1 MKDKHFAAQPGDN
14 ADDGSDIDAA
24 ELPGPASRPLEMP
37 RKADLT
43 RPDQARRSRPVPP
56 DSRSASSID
65 EAASKSGAT
74 ARIPAARK
82 IPGSQAHPI
91 SKSRPASGGEPIT
104 EPEPTPV
111 RLASPHP
118 LARLRLG
125 ESGPGRPRIG
135 LPGFGGSGR
144 RAAVAGRP
152 TVSRRGP
159 GLQGLRLPSLRNVF
173 AFTGIAATLAVVAS
187 LLMTLPSQPAAP
199 ASTGSVYQI
208 SWRSAAKPPDTAFEF
223 GPYFTSFG
231 DSLLMLGTKGSTT
244 TVWSSDDGSTWS
256 QVSGS
261 GAFDISGRRF
271 VAQGLSDDGSG
282 GLVAVGNSLGSSST
296 DVIASAWR
304 SRDGRTWIPTEVDS
318 STGQEMIGGAVTR
331 PGAVVTAGNGVA
343 WFSPD
348 GQRWTPHVLPG
359 AQNFIPRA
367 VGSWDGGFAIVELW
381 NGDGAPRSAVWYSTT
396 GRDWIKATTSLDGF
410 DARGIAGSGGR
421 IVIVGS
427 DTDASAEGLAASWTS
442 TDGKTWVKAS
452 APSDQPQTAMDGVT
466 VVDGSFVA
474 VGAADKN
481 LAGTATQGT
490 QAALAVWVSEDGTS
504 WLPITTAAQPL
515 THGRMAAVAGR
526 VVLVG
531 GSSDGLGVLAGD
543 VTLGP
548 ARMPSSSPSAPPQ
561 FALKLTAGDTPMIV
575 DVGASD
581 VLGPVATTDS
591 KFFTFVTQPA
601 GTSIWS
607 SDNGSLWAQEL
618 GPDALVTSDN
628 NGRPV
633 VLQAVND
640 GVGGVIAIGRVTSSS
655 GDTGTIWRLPK
666 GGKWHQ
672 ASLGDPAPPEFSSIS
687 AGPSGFVVASDKTGG
702 SSLMYSTDGETWDA
716 ASISVA
722 TGYSLTVG
730 TYRFGF
736 VATGSDS
743 TRQGVSTAWTSPD
756 GRTWTLRTDW
766 HLPVNVIQAFGI
778 GAGLVAITSGSGIAP
793 SSSASPATSPAASP
807 AASSSVKPT
816 PTAKPTPAPT
826 GGGTPANT
834 WWWSSTGVKWQQT
847 GFQTSGGNWA
857 IVNGQILALDVP
869 VQPAS
874 SWIVWSSPDGKNW
887 QRPVSD
893 PLAFGGSTSC
903 RIASTS
909 SQIVVVGWAAKGQLK
924 DYFGSFASR

>member
-1 MKDKHFAAQPGDN
+1 VKDNHFAAQPGDN

-24 ELPGPASRPLEMP
+24 ELPGPASRQLEMP

-43 RPDQARRSRPVPP
+43 RPDQARRSRLVAP
-56 DSRSASSID
+56 DSRSESGID
-65 EAASKSGAT
+65 RAASKAAAN
-74 ARIPAARK
+74 ARVPAARK

-91 SKSRPASGGEPIT
+91 SKSRPASGGGPIE
-104 EPEPTPV
+104 EPEPTAA

-125 ESGPGRPRIG
+125 ESGPGRPRFQ
-135 LPGFGGSGR
+135 LPG
-144 RAAVAGRP
+144 
-152 TVSRRGP
+152 

-173 AFTGIAATLAVVAS
+173 VFTGIAATLAVVAS
-187 LLMTLPSQPAAP
+187 LLLTLPSQPATP
-199 ASTGSVYQI
+199 ASTGSVYGI
-208 SWRSAAKPPDTAFEF
+208 SWHSAAKPPATGFEF

-282 GLVAVGNSLGSSST
+282 GLVAVGNSVGSSST
-296 DVIASAWR
+296 DVVASAWR
-304 SRDGRTWIPTEVDS
+304 SRDGRTWVPTEVDS
-318 STGQEMIGGAVTR
+318 STGQEMIGGAVAR
-331 PGAVVTAGNGVA
+331 LGAVVTAGNGVA
-343 WFSPD
+343 WSSPD

-359 AQNFIPRA
+359 AQNYIARA
-367 VGSWDGGFAIVELW
+367 VGSWDGGFAIVGLW
-381 NGDGAPRSAVWYSTT
+381 TGDGAPRSAVWYSTT

-421 IVIVGS
+421 IVAVGS
-427 DTDASAEGLAASWTS
+427 DTGASAEGLAVSWTS

-452 APSDQPQTAMDGVT
+452 VPSDQPLAAMDGVT

-481 LAGTATQGT
+481 LAGTATQGA
-490 QAALAVWVSEDGTS
+490 QAALAVWVSEDGIS
-504 WLPITTAAQPL
+504 WLPIATTAQPL
-515 THGRMAAVAGR
+515 SHGRMAAVGGR

-531 GSSDGLGVLAGD
+531 GSSGGQGVLAGD

-548 ARMPSSSPSAPPQ
+548 ARLPSSSPTAPPQ
-561 FALKLTAGDTPMIV
+561 FALKLTAGDSPMIV

-581 VLGPVATTDS
+581 VLGPVATTDT
-591 KFFTFVTQPA
+591 KFLTFVTQPA

-640 GVGGVIAIGRVTSSS
+640 GTGGVIALGKVTSSA

-666 GGKWHQ
+666 GGQWHQ
-672 ASLGDPAPPEFSSIS
+672 ASLGDPAPPEFSSI
-687 AGPSGFVVASDKTGG
+687 AVGSGALVVASDKAGG
-702 SSLMYSTDGETWDA
+702 SPLMYSTDGETWNA
-716 ASISVA
+716 ASIAVA
-722 TGYSLTVG
+722 TGYALTVG
-730 TYRFGF
+730 TYGFGF
-736 VATGSDS
+736 IATGSDP

-766 HLPVNVIQAFGI
+766 HLPVNVVQAFGM
-778 GAGLVAITSGSGIAP
+778 GNGLVAITSGSGIAP
-793 SSSASPATSPAASP
+793 SSSALPSASP
-807 AASSSVKPT
+807 AAKHSANPSASATPKPT

-826 GGGTPANT
+826 ASGTPANT

-847 GFQTSGGNWA
+847 GLQTSGGNWA
-857 IVNGQILALDVP
+857 IVSGQILALDAP
-869 VQPAS
+869 AQAAS
-874 SWIVWSSPDGKNW
+874 SWIVWSSSDGKNW

-903 RIASTS
+903 RIASTT
-909 SQIVVVGWAAKGQLK
+909 SQIVVVGWQSKGQLK
-924 DYFGSFASR
+924 DYFGSFAGG